1 MTMVVLNKNF
11 KARLQKSSKKGGWTY
26 VVWPKSAAFFGT
38 NGLVKVSCTVD
49 GQPLRTSFMAMG
61 GGVHKL
67 PIRKDLRATI
77 GKDAGDIVSVRLLR
91 RL

>member
-1 MTMVVLNKNF
+1 MVVLNKDF

-49 GQPLRTSFMAMG
+49 GYPLRTSFMAMG

-67 PIRKDLRATI
+67 PIKKDVQAAI
-77 GKDAGDIVSVRLLR
+77 EKKAGDTVSIRLLE

>member
-1 MTMVVLNKNF
+1 MVVLNTDF
-11 KARLQKSSKKGGWTY
+11 TARLQKSSKTRGWTY
-26 VVWPKSAAFFGT
+26 VVWPESAAFFGT

-49 GQPLRTSFMAMG
+49 GHPLRTAFMAMG

-67 PIRKDLRATI
+67 PIKKDVRAAI
-77 GKDAGDIVSVRLLR
+77 AKKAGDTVSIRLLK